1 MSILSPKHALDDE
14 ELHFLTKIAG
24 GLPVATSFRRIWPE
38 QCVDRAGEK
47 LPAKDVHRKADR
59 KFHEPHMQAFMEE
72 LQKSPKD
79 IATTTVQE
87 QMLLGDPVS
96 ARSSAKM
103 VLENEDVLGALS
115 DNERFW
121 VIAAACGAE
130 VEANVGG
137 QVVRVPLT
145 ELMPKFKDATPPQ
158 DALDKT
164 ARSLEE
170 WYEKLSEWE
179 EELEGRERAAR

>member
-1 MSILSPKHALDDE
+1 MSILSPKHALDEE

-38 QCVDRAGEK
+38 QCVDTAGEK

-59 KFHEPHMQAFMEE
+59 KFNEPHMQAFMLE

-130 VEANVGG
+130 VETEVAGLKM
-137 QVVRVPLT
+137 RVPLS
-145 ELMPKFKDATPPQ
+145 ELMPKFKDATPPPEVL
-158 DALDKT
+158 AKT
-164 ARSLEE
+164 AHSLEE
-170 WYEKLSEWE
+170 WYEKLSEWD
-179 EELEGRERAAR
+179 EELDARERAAR